1 MPNSPFEVRVF
12 PSAGEVADA
21 VEAVLTSKLED
32 AAARGHKFWLS
43 LAGGSTPKALY
54 QQWATQALPWSSLGL
69 VWGDERFVG
78 HQHPDSNFRM
88 VWEAMLD
95 PLNRSL
101 DASSILA
108 WPEPSAEDLEEAN
121 WAESSNRC
129 AADYGRRLREV
140 FKEQP
145 LDLALLGMGDDG
157 HTASLFPGT
166 AALDEQHHWAV
177 ANWVEKFKSYR
188 LSLTYPFFAQA
199 REIIFVVT
207 GAGKQQ
213 ALKEVVQDGLHPSA
227 KIRCAGKVWI
237 YCDEAAAVLL
247 NG

>member
-1 MPNSPFEVRVF
+1 VSDFSFDVRRFASPV
-12 PSAGEVADA
+12 EVAEA
-21 VEAVLTSKLED
+21 VEASLTCKLEE
-32 AAARGHKFWLS
+32 AAAGGRTFWLS
-43 LAGGSTPKALY
+43 LAGGTTPKALY
-54 QQWATQALPWSSLGL
+54 QQWATQALPWSHLGL

-88 VWEAMLD
+88 VREAMLD
-95 PLNRSL
+95 RLRGSLNP
-101 DASSILA
+101 ASILA
-108 WPEPSAEDLEEAN
+108 WPDPSGEDLEEAN

-129 AADYGRRLREV
+129 AAEYGRRLREL
-140 FKEQP
+140 FAHHP

-213 ALKEVVQDGLHPSA
+213 ALREVVRDGLHPSA

-237 YCDEAAAVLL
+237 YCDEAAAALL
-247 NG
+247 